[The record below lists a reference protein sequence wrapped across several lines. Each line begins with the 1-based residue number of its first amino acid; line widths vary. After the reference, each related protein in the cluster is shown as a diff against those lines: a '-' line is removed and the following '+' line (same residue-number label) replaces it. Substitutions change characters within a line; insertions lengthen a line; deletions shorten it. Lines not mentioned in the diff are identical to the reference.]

1 MGKALVTELLVAAG
15 YGAVSRCKSQSGNIR
30 NIVRYGMCIV
40 CKGRRT
46 ASLYV
51 QSTQKPS
58 KPQISQTFPVAEVNE
73 SGHQGSDPSKTQIP
87 KKPVCVI
94 TRTERQGR
102 CVVSHPRFTTL
113 PITSLYS
120 SIQRSSLRR
129 CPLIPTPGFHHNR
142 RGARTS
148 SSAASFLGCKSG
160 PQSRS
165 QPIH

>member
-1 MGKALVTELLVAAG
+1 MQPSPNSPGSAEPQNYLELIDRIERVGKGMRKALVTEPLVAAG

-73 SGHQGSDPSKTQIP
+73 SVTKAQIP
-87 KKPVCVI
+87 PKHRSRRNPSASSREQKDKTGVWSAIRDLHRYRSPPY
-94 TRTERQGR
+94 T
-102 CVVSHPRFTTL
+102 PRFKDL
-113 PITSLYS
+113 L
-120 SIQRSSLRR
+120 
-129 CPLIPTPGFHHNR
+129 FVAVH
-142 RGARTS
+142 
-148 SSAASFLGCKSG
+148 
-160 PQSRS
+160 
-165 QPIH
+165 